1 LEINVEKNR
10 ENIFQVSRQ
19 IINPTSG
26 LFFLICLGMGLGRG
40 LFNNYGPIYLQE
52 QMEASSAMIGKTIL
66 IGSIFYS
73 YPVK

>member
-1 LEINVEKNR
+1 
-10 ENIFQVSRQ
+10 
-19 IINPTSG
+19 
-26 LFFLICLGMGLGRG
+26 MGLGRG

-73 YPVK
+73 YPVKLSENKQSKTIAQLCIRYT

>member
-1 LEINVEKNR
+1 
-10 ENIFQVSRQ
+10 
-19 IINPTSG
+19 
-26 LFFLICLGMGLGRG
+26 MGLGRG

-73 YPVK
+73 YQIKSQKQLHSSLLGIRR